1 MVGIAIAIGWALMT
15 GEDPPR
21 VAESGS
27 RPRLDR
33 WRIRPRWLVGAYPI
47 HSGQRDARPDGR
59 YAKAGEDGTLRLH
72 SQSDDAGRVV
82 HISWDWGLDGF
93 RNSDRVDVGGVQP
106 AVGLYLRSR
115 NP

>member
-1 MVGIAIAIGWALMT
+1 MVGIAIAIGWVFNDW
-15 GEDPPR
+15 G
-21 VAESGS
+21 
-27 RPRLDR
+27 
-33 WRIRPRWLVGAYPI
+33 RIRLGWLNQVLGPA
-47 HSGQRDARPDGR
+47 DGR